1 MGWWWCMEEHFSW
14 YGTLRIRF
22 ILSGKFTQPS
32 LSTQSVVPQTQSPR
46 LRASSS
52 VISSDHSHL
61 NSPQPQQSFKVNSTK
76 VANSSVRSTR
86 SPPNSQ
92 DLFSALAQSTSAP
105 PLLPKPLSP
114 PSSEVQF
121 QKLNQPTKPN
131 YNISLEPRSPSYM
144 GSLVPSQPSML
155 QPLQPSPP
163 SLQSLSL
170 AQTSQTSSM
179 GGILTP
185 SRPMQSPWSVAKKP
199 SQNDWEGF
207 DPLA

>member
-1 MGWWWCMEEHFSW
+1 M
-14 YGTLRIRF
+14 
-22 ILSGKFTQPS
+22 
-32 LSTQSVVPQTQSPR
+32 VPQTQTPR
-46 LRASSS
+46 LRTSPS
-52 VISSDHSHL
+52 VVSSDRSHL
-61 NSPQPQQSFKVNSTK
+61 DSLQPQHSFKVNSTK

-92 DLFSALAQSTSAP
+92 DLFSVLAQPTSAP

-114 PSSEVQF
+114 PSSEVQL
-121 QKLNQPTKPN
+121 QKLNQLTKPN

-163 SLQSLSL
+163 SLQSLPL
-170 AQTSQTSSM
+170 AQAPQTSSI

-185 SRPMQSPWSVAKKP
+185 SRPIQSPWSVAKKP
-199 SQNDWEGF
+199 TQNDWEGF